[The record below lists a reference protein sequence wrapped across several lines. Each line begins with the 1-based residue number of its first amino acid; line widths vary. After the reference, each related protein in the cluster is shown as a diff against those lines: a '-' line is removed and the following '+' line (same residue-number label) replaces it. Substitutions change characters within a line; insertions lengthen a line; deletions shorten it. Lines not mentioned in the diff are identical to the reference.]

1 MTDLRGVGRAGPL
14 SLVEAVPATGRLHQ
28 IRAHMAELGCPV
40 VGESVYRVD
49 LPPITSRPPKGR
61 AMQPLALHALT
72 LTFAHPVTGAPVTVT
87 CPLPEHFKQ
96 VAADATIAL
105 PRELR

>member
-1 MTDLRGVGRAGPL
+1 
-14 SLVEAVPATGRLHQ
+14 
-28 IRAHMAELGCPV
+28 
-40 VGESVYRVD
+40 
-49 LPPITSRPPKGR
+49 
-61 AMQPLALHALT
+61 MQPLALHALT
-72 LTFAHPVTGAPVTVT
+72 LTFAHPTTGAAVTVT